1 MQSSE
6 NHLFSLAEDIVK
18 NTSRNLFLTGK
29 AGTGKTTFLR
39 HIVKTCSKNIVVAAP
54 TGIAAINAGGMT
66 VHSLF
71 QLSGRPFLPD
81 YNVPAYQNVALDR
94 YSLFRNTRMSN
105 LKIELL
111 RELELLIIDE
121 VSMLR
126 CDMLDVIDEVLRH
139 YRNVKNQP
147 FGGVQVLF
155 IGDLFQLPPVVQ
167 DSEWAILQSYY
178 QSPFFFNSKVLEQQP
193 LLKIELKTIYRQS
206 EQKFINLLNRVR
218 EAEMDEDDFEQL
230 NERFM
235 AKSGEELED
244 HIILTAYNR
253 PADEINYR
261 ELGKLD
267 SQLFAYEAEIK
278 GDFSEK
284 AFPTDTSLQLK
295 AGAKVMFIKNDSS
308 PEKRYVNGTL
318 ATIDFVSKDE
328 ITLTLADSGK
338 KMSIEKEIWQNIR
351 YEFNPAEDKIEEK
364 EIGSFTQYPL
374 RLAWAITI
382 HKSQGLT
389 FKKAAIDAGSA
400 FASGQVYVALSR
412 CTSLDGMVLL
422 SRLHPQSIKTDPR
435 IRAYCEQ
442 YTPENQIVKI
452 LADEKPQYMLN
463 QLFKTFGLKK
473 LTYEAENYLEFTQTK
488 RVPESEQI
496 GILASESLHKAKEYK
511 KIGEKFTNQLKEI
524 LAEPSYEKAF
534 LKERLEK
541 GIAFFCKAIYDD
553 ILLKVD
559 KIVVI
564 IHGQKKVKQFEKRT
578 LEFHDFIKKTL
589 VSIRNI
595 EFDGLTL
602 ERPELKFENYTQSG
616 SSPKAKTVKGDTFAE
631 TFRLYNEKKT
641 IEEIAEIRN
650 LSVTTIEQHLAL
662 FVAKGDLDIFTFMTQ
677 EEIIAIQKVA
687 NEIGADKLTP
697 IKSLL
702 PESYS
707 YMKIKMALN
716 YKLE

>member
-1 MQSSE
+1 MQTSE

-18 NTSRNLFLTGK
+18 NTGRSLFLTGK

-81 YNVPAYQNVALDR
+81 YNVPAYQHIALDR

-167 DSEWAILQSYY
+167 DSEWAILQGYY
-178 QSPFFFNSKVLEQQP
+178 QSPFFFSAKVLEQQP
-193 LLKIELKTIYRQS
+193 LLKIELTTIYRQS
-206 EQKFINLLNRVR
+206 EQKFINLLNKVR
-218 EAEMDEDDFEQL
+218 EAEMQEDDFELL
-230 NERFM
+230 NNRFM
-235 AKSGEELED
+235 AKSSDELENY
-244 HIILTAYNR
+244 IILTAYNR

-261 ELGKLD
+261 ELGKLE
-267 SQLFAYEAEIK
+267 SQLFAFEAEIK

-295 AGAKVMFIKNDSS
+295 AGAQVMFIKNDSS
-308 PEKRYVNGTL
+308 LEKRYVNGTL
-318 ATIDFVSKDE
+318 AKIDYVSQDE
-328 ITLTLADSGK
+328 ITVALADSGK
-338 KMSIEKEIWQNIR
+338 KLTIEREIWQNIK
-351 YEFNPAEDKIEEK
+351 YEYSAAADKIEEK

-389 FKKAAIDAGSA
+389 FKNAAIDAGSA

-412 CTSLDGMVLL
+412 CTSLDGLVLL
-422 SRLHPQSIKTDPR
+422 SRIYPQSIKTDQR
-435 IRAYCEQ
+435 IRE
-442 YTPENQIVKI
+442 YTSSYTSENQIIKI
-452 LADEKPQYMLN
+452 LDTEKPQYMLN

-473 LTYEAENYLEFTQTK
+473 LTAEAENYLVFTQSK

-496 GILASESLHKAKEYK
+496 GVLASEILHKSKEYR

-524 LAEPSYEKAF
+524 LAQPNYETAF
-534 LKERLEK
+534 LKDRLEK
-541 GIAFFCKAIYDD
+541 GIAFFCNALYTD
-553 ILLKVD
+553 IMLKVD

-564 IHGQKKVKQFEKRT
+564 IHGQKKVKIFEKKT
-578 LEFHDFIKKTL
+578 LEFHDFLKKTL
-589 VSIRNI
+589 ASIRNI
-595 EFDGLTL
+595 EFDGMKL
-602 ERPELKFENYTQSG
+602 ERPVLKFENYTTTDS
-616 SSPKAKTVKGDTFAE
+616 KTKPIKGETYTE
-631 TFRLYNEKKT
+631 TFRLYTENKS
-641 IEEIAEIRN
+641 IAEIAEARN
-650 LSVTTIEQHLAL
+650 LSVTTIEQHLTL
-662 FVAKGDLDIFTFMTQ
+662 FVAKGDLDIFTFMTKD
-677 EEIIAIQKVA
+677 EIIAIKKIA
-687 NEIGADKLTP
+687 DEIGADKLTP

-716 YKLE
+716 FNLAK